1 MSQEYSISMDE
12 IIHQVKLSCQIPSIT
27 DAIVAR
33 KIIAQTAAAEGIKID
48 LSELQQAADS
58 FRSSQHLENE
68 DATWS
73 WLKKHRLSLD
83 DFEELVHAKV
93 LPSKLAQHLFADKVN
108 PYWVEHQLDYVRVAM
123 YEIVLAD
130 QDLAMELFYALKEGE
145 ISFWDTARQ
154 YIQDPV
160 LRRSGGYRG
169 LLRRKDL
176 RPEASAAIFAAKPPQ
191 LLKPI
196 VINRKAHL
204 IWVEELI
211 QPELDDKL
219 HAKILSD
226 LFSKWLS
233 QQVKQAEM
241 LAPV

>member
-1 MSQEYSISMDE
+1 MDE

-27 DAIVAR
+27 DAVVAR
-33 KIIAQTAAAEGIKID
+33 KIIAQTAAAEGVKID

-58 FRSSQHLENE
+58 FRSSQHLESE

-83 DFEELVHAKV
+83 DFEELVHDKV
-93 LPSKLAQHLFADKVN
+93 LSSKLAQHLFADKVK
-108 PYWVEHQLDYVRVAM
+108 PFWVERQLDYVQVAM

-130 QDLAMELFYALKEGE
+130 QDLAMELFYALKEDE

-176 RPEASAAIFAAKPPQ
+176 KPEMSAAIFAAKPPQ

-196 VINRKAHL
+196 VINQKSHL
-204 IWVEELI
+204 ILVEELI
-211 QPELDDKL
+211 QPKLDDRL
-219 HAKILSD
+219 HSKILSD
-226 LFSKWLS
+226 LFSTWLN
-233 QQVKQAEM
+233 QQVEQAEM
-241 LAPV
+241 VALA